1 MNIRLPFHLI
11 ALLSLLV
18 SACGQGST
26 DTGKDPGAKKH
37 DSLLTVIDSN
47 ERSIRKNMR
56 TAVLDPSLAARSV
69 MAYSQFAQSYPSDS
83 NAPMFLFKAADIS
96 GSSMKQYD
104 QSASMLEKII
114 RDYPSFR
121 KLPACYF
128 QLGLIYDDYL
138 NDDAKAKQYYEQFI
152 AKYPSSPMVPQVQA
166 LISYLGKTNDELIK
180 DFEKKNK

>member
-1 MNIRLPFHLI
+1 MKIRSQFQVI
-11 ALLSLLV
+11 ALLSLIV
-18 SACGQGST
+18 SACGSNDT
-26 DTGKDPGAKKH
+26 DTGKDPAAKKH

-47 ERSIRKNMR
+47 EKSIQKNMR
-56 TAVLDPSLAARSV
+56 SAVLDPSLAARSV
-69 MAYSQFAQSYPSDS
+69 SAYSQFAQSYPSDS

-96 GSSMKQYD
+96 GSAMKQYD
-104 QSASMLEKII
+104 QSVSMLEKII
-114 RDYPSFR
+114 RDYPSFH

-138 NDDAKAKQYYEQFI
+138 NDDAKAKKYYEEFI
-152 AKYPSSPMVPQVQA
+152 QKFPSNPMVPQVQA